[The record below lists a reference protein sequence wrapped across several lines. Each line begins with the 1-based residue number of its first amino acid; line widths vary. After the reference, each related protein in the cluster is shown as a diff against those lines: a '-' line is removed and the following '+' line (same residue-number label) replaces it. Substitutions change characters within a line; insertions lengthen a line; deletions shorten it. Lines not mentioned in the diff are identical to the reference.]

1 MTEEKLLDVIGLKTY
16 FYTLAGVVQAVDGI
30 NLDIMKGET
39 LGIVGESG
47 SGKTVTVLSILRII
61 PPPGKIISGKI
72 LYKNEDLMTK
82 KESEMLDIRGK
93 EIAMS
98 FQDPTTSLNPVF
110 TIGDQIIEVIKRHQK
125 VESKEEAVKRT
136 IDLLKEVGISDPQ
149 SKIWHYPWE
158 FSGGMKQRIAFA
170 RAIACRPQLLFAD
183 EPTTSLDVT
192 IQAQILDFLRDL
204 KKTFNMTLVLISHD
218 MGVIYEMA
226 DRIAVLYA
234 GRNCETAD
242 RDTIFKNP
250 RHPYTKALMTSV
262 PRIGTTIDE
271 LKTIPGEIPDLVYP
285 PAGCRFHP
293 RCQYAKPICSK
304 EIPIYKDSGDGH
316 FIACHRWREIE

>member
-1 MTEEKLLDVIGLKTY
+1 MNEEKLLDVIELKTY

-30 NLDIMKGET
+30 NLNIMKGET

-61 PPPGKIISGKI
+61 PSPGRIIAGKI

-82 KESEMLDIRGK
+82 PESEMLNIRGK
-93 EIAMS
+93 EMAMS
-98 FQDPTTSLNPVF
+98 FQDPTTALNPVY

-125 VESKEEAVKRT
+125 IESKEEAEQKT
-136 IDLLKEVGISDPQ
+136 IELLQAVGIPDPH

-170 RAIACRPQLLFAD
+170 RAVACRPHLLFAD

-192 IQAQILDFLRDL
+192 IQAQILEFLKDL
-204 KKTFNMTLVLISHD
+204 KKNFDMTLVLISHD

-226 DRIAVLYA
+226 DRISVLYA
-234 GRNCETAD
+234 GHNCETAD

-262 PRIGTTIDE
+262 PRIGTTIE
-271 LKTIPGEIPDLVYP
+271 NLKTIPGEIPDLVYP
-285 PAGCRFHP
+285 PTGCRFHP
-293 RCQYAKPICSK
+293 RCEYGKAICSQEK
-304 EIPIYKDSGDGH
+304 PPYEDLGDGH
-316 FIACHRWREIE
+316 FIACHRWREI